1 MARVKYP
8 IVTKKEGEKA
18 WVTYINTQIFKKNN
32 CINAVFTGTP
42 GSGKSW
48 AMLSLAEQ
56 IDPNFTLE
64 GNWYFKAGPM
74 MEAIKEYYFGENADP
89 KPGKIWCLDEG
100 GIDLNNMSFHDA
112 INRGLNAFF
121 QTARHRNYIFL
132 MSVPYLRFISKG
144 VRTLMTTHCKAEGWT
159 KDSETILVPRVLE
172 YNGDLDKNYRKR
184 LIVRSPEGHLSYCN
198 KTHLP
203 KPTSRLVAEYE
214 QLKKSF
220 TGNLFE
226 EISSSINAYEGEAKE
241 KAEKAKGKI
250 KLTFNQKI
258 VYDCIRAGKN
268 IESLEESHA
277 IALSTAKSCMSALR
291 SKGFIFKP
299 IKEENGGFKKLVV
312 GYEVMQA
319 PEIVGE

>member
-1 MARVKYP
+1 MPSKVKYP
-8 IVTKKEGEKA
+8 LVTKVPGEKA
-18 WVTYINTQIFKKNN
+18 WITYMNNQIYKKNN
-32 CINAVFTGTP
+32 CINAVFTGIP

-48 AMLSLAEQ
+48 AMLSMAEQ
-56 IDPNFTLE
+56 LDPNFTLE
-64 GNWYFKAGPM
+64 GNWFFKAGPM
-74 MEAIKEYYFGENADP
+74 MAAIKEYYFGEGADP

-159 KDSETILVPRVLE
+159 KDSETILVPRVME

-184 LIVRSPEGHLSYCN
+184 LIVRSPKGGMSYCN

-203 KPTSRLVAEYE
+203 KPSARLVAEYE
-214 QLKKSF
+214 SMKKEF

-226 EISSSINAYEGEAKE
+226 DISASINAYEGEEKTKAAK
-241 KAEKAKGKI
+241 A
-250 KLTFNQKI
+250 
-258 VYDCIRAGKN
+258 AGKVRLSHN
-268 IESLEESHA
+268 QEVVFNCVKEGKSLESLEASHGLKLA
-277 IALSTAKSCMSALR
+277 NSRSVLSGLR
-291 SKGFIFKP
+291 RKGFKFKP
-299 IKEENGGFKKLVV
+299 ITTENNGNKGHVK
-312 GYEVMQA
+312 GYEVEYA
-319 PEIVGE
+319 PPLID